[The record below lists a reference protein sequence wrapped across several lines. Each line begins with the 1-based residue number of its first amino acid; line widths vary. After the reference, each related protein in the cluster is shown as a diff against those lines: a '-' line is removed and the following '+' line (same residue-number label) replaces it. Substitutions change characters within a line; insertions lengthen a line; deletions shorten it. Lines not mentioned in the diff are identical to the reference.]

1 MRITTRHDD
10 DATRLVL
17 TGDLDMATTAVLD
30 DSVAAALTRPRPRRL
45 VVDAEGLLFCDS
57 SGIHALMRARD
68 RAQRLGTSFVVAN
81 PVGITRRTLEIT
93 GLLDVLTTA
102 TAPPASDESDGR

>member
-17 TGDLDMATTAVLD
+17 AGDLDMATTAVLD
-30 DSVAAALTRPRPRRL
+30 DSVTAVLTTTRPRRL
-45 VVDAEGLLFCDS
+45 VIDAEGLAFCDS

-68 RAQRLGTSFVVAN
+68 RAQRQGTSFVVAN
-81 PVGITRRTLEIT
+81 PVGIARRTLEIT

-102 TAPPASDESDGR
+102 TPPAES